1 MAQNATQSE
10 KAAPRKARKTIVG
23 VVTSAQKTP
32 KTIRVEVE
40 YLTRHAKYG
49 KFLRRNARLHV
60 HDEKGEARPGDRVQ
74 VMECRPMSK
83 SKNWRLVK
91 VLESAPQD

>member
-1 MAQNATQSE
+1 MADNATKTGQRE
-10 KAAPRKARKTIVG
+10 ARSVMVG
-23 VVTSAQKTP
+23 VVTSANKTP

-49 KFLRRNARLHV
+49 KYLRRSIRLHA
-60 HDEKGEARPGDRVQ
+60 HDEKGEAKTGDRVQ

-83 SKNWRLVK
+83 TKKWRLVK
-91 VLESAPQD
+91 VIEAAPQD